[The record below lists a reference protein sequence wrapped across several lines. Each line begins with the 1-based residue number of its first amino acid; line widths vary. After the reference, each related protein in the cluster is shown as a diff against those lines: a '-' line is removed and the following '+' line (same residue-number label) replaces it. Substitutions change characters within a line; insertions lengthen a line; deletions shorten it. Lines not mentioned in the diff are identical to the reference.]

1 VISAAQDTGVYVYG
15 VLAPD
20 APSPPGVET
29 VEHDGL
35 VALVREV
42 PLAEFGEEALPA
54 HLNDREWLE
63 VHVRAHE
70 DVLAS
75 AAEAST
81 VVPFRFG
88 VICHDRSDVARL
100 LDEHAELLRRD
111 LLRVRGCEELGVKV
125 WYDAPEATATDEAP
139 AGGRAYL
146 ERRRDDRR
154 RALELAASREALVA
168 DVHERLARCS
178 VASVVNRPQPK
189 ELSGRDE
196 QMLLNAA
203 YLVRRGDEA
212 IAREVASLHAEHA
225 ANGYAF
231 ELTGPWP
238 PYNFV
243 GEGA

>member
-1 VISAAQDTGVYVYG
+1 VISTAQDTGVYVYG
-15 VLAPD
+15 VLALD
-20 APSPPGVET
+20 APVPPGVET

-42 PLAEFGEEALPA
+42 PLDEFGEDVLPTN
-54 HLNDREWLE
+54 LNDRNWLE
-63 VHVRAHE
+63 RHARAHE
-70 DVLAS
+70 DVLSS
-75 AAEAST
+75 AAESAT

-100 LDEHAELLRRD
+100 LHDHAQLLQRDLRR
-111 LLRVRGCEELGVKV
+111 VHGCEELGVKV
-125 WYDAPEATATDEAP
+125 WYDAPEATATEEEP

-154 RALELAASREALVA
+154 RALELASERETLVA
-168 DVHERLARCS
+168 DAHDRLARCA
-178 VASVVNRPQPK
+178 VASAVNRPQAR

-203 YLVRRGDEA
+203 FLVRRGDE
-212 IAREVASLHAEHA
+212 RLTSEVASLQAEHA
-225 ANGYAF
+225 AKGYAF

-243 GEGA
+243 GEEA